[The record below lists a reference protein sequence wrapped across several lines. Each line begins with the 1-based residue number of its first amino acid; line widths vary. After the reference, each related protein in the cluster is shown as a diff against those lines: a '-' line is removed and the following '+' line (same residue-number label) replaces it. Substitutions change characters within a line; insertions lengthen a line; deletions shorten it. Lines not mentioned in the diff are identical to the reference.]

1 MKNSSA
7 KNQFDKARKGP
18 PNGSNNRAEVAAV
31 LARFAVHEL
40 SSALH
45 RKDFRGAVSAGKKVH
60 HAKKKKNLDVVGFL
74 IMESEGV
81 LGLGCNGRIF
91 ARLKT
96 DSVEL

>member
-1 MKNSSA
+1 MFISEALLHLGSQSLSPLLIANKMKNSSA

-60 HAKKKKNLDVVGFL
+60 HAKKKEEFR
-74 IMESEGV
+74 
-81 LGLGCNGRIF
+81 CR
-91 ARLKT
+91 RLLNYGK
-96 DSVEL
+96 